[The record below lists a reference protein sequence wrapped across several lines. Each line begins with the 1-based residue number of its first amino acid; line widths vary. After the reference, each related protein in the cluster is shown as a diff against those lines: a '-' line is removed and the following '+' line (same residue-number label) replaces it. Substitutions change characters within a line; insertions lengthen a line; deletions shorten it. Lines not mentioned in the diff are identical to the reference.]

1 MATIMMPR
9 SLVAAA
15 VVTVALIVAWI
26 PVIAQPQPAAAQK
39 LVDNGND
46 TITDANT
53 GLIWEKQTTEVGSGP
68 NLRDP
73 RDVDNTY
80 TWEVAMGD
88 WIDQMNGRL
97 IANVGDGGFA
107 GYSDWRVP
115 TLAELS
121 SIVQN
126 NPTRVDAMFG
136 PNAAEPYWSASRR
149 ALGPAIAWYVVF
161 GNQIPV
167 SVGKPF
173 TFHVRAVR
181 GSRR

>member
-1 MATIMMPR
+1 MAAMTMPR

-15 VVTVALIVAWI
+15 IVAVALIVAWI
-26 PVIAQPQPAAAQK
+26 PAVAQPQPAAAPK

-53 GLIWEKQTTEVGSGP
+53 GLIWEKQTTDVGSGA

-80 TWEVAMGD
+80 TWDVAMGD

-121 SIVQN
+121 
-126 NPTRVDAMFG
+126 T
-136 PNAAEPYWSASRR
+136 
-149 ALGPAIAWYVVF
+149 
-161 GNQIPV
+161 
-167 SVGKPF
+167 
-173 TFHVRAVR
+173 
-181 GSRR
+181 